1 MRENGE
7 EVWILK
13 FQFRKNWSVSNLD
26 FLTSSMKV
34 NTVSIRIT
42 LVEPWRQNR
51 KLHFFVK
58 SKRLLEMIRCKY
70 VLAMHDNNCAYWL
83 ICHPNQDE
91 IWWWATTNFLYYLAF
106 RHRSWS
112 ISECIQIHHWSG
124 GVEMTLKVHHQNQ
137 YMSKYSYICSI
148 DSILGIIFD
157 EISTSSSTY
166 IR

>member
-1 MRENGE
+1 M
-7 EVWILK
+7 WIFFLSLLLLLSAQQQHNCCGVVTAYYLLHANQLFLK
-13 FQFRKNWSVSNLD
+13 LNASRHCLLWLYGNAN
-26 FLTSSMKV
+26 M
-34 NTVSIRIT
+34 
-42 LVEPWRQNR
+42 
-51 KLHFFVK
+51 
-58 SKRLLEMIRCKY
+58 LEMIRCKY

-137 YMSKYSYICSI
+137 YHHMSKYSYICSI